1 MKRALFI
8 AMTLLFTTSNLFAKS
23 EVLQNSEIEK
33 YSKIWKEFLSQ
44 YDSVLKNYEV
54 SSPKAQELEKKVQLS
69 YARMREAYALQY
81 SRCSKMYNRYMD
93 GGVKE
98 GSPMVKDLEREIKIL
113 KLVGGKMKK
122 TMTIDQQKELLQWL
136 DDKNLPQI
144 LNYRPGERLVKEF
157 KGVEFVFRYCPAGSF
172 TMGSPQTES
181 SRQKDETQHQVT
193 LTKGF
198 WIMETEVTQKQWQAV
213 MGNNPSN
220 FKGVDLPVENVSW
233 KDCQEFCRRTK
244 FQLPTEAQWEYACRA
259 GSTERFA
266 GNLEEMAWAY
276 FNSDRQTHPV
286 GTLSPNAWNLYDM
299 HGNVLEWGAD
309 WYDEYPVES
318 VTDPKG
324 PSNGSNRVCRGGSY
338 MNTPLDCRSATRGSS
353 MPGRSNSLHGF
364 RCVIPVNE

>member
-23 EVLQNSEIEK
+23 DVLQYSEIEK
-33 YSKIWKEFLSQ
+33 YTKIWKEFLTQ
-44 YDSVLKNYEV
+44 YDSVLENYDA
-54 SSPKAQELEKKVQLS
+54 SSPKVQEIEKKIQLS
-69 YARMREAYALQY
+69 YARMREAYSLQY

-172 TMGSPQTES
+172 TMGSPRTES

-193 LTKGF
+193 LSKGF

-220 FKGVDLPVENVSW
+220 FKDIDLPVENVSW

-286 GTLSPNAWNLYDM
+286 GTLTPNAWGLYDM
-299 HGNVLEWGAD
+299 HGNVLEWCAD
-309 WYDEYPVES
+309 WYGEYPIES

-324 PSNGSNRVCRGGSY
+324 PSNGSNRVSRGGSY
-338 MNTPLDCRSATRGSS
+338 MNHPLDCRSATRGSS